1 MMRQILLP
9 TLVALA
15 MAPALGWAS
24 PDPISNETVS
34 TEPAQDKAESPTAA
48 EVKPDEAFTPPPGY
62 RQKKRGKKMVYCKKD
77 LESGTRF
84 ASEICYDEEQLRE
97 MQRSR
102 EIEKTAFDQSRR
114 LTCSNPDSCAG
125 G

>member
-1 MMRQILLP
+1 MMRAILLP
-9 TLVALA
+9 TIVALT

-24 PDPISNETVS
+24 PNAISNETAA

-48 EVKPDEAFTPPPGY
+48 GAKPENEFTPPPGY

-84 ASEICYDEEQLRE
+84 ASETCYDEEQLRE
-97 MQRSR
+97 IQRAR
-102 EIEKTAFDQSRR
+102 EIGNTAFDQSR
-114 LTCSNPDSCAG
+114 SVCAG
-125 G
+125 LEPCTGG

>member
-1 MMRQILLP
+1 MRKMLLS
-9 TLVALA
+9 TVVALA
-15 MAPALGWAS
+15 LVPVLGRAEPS
-24 PDPISNETVS
+24 AISNETVT

-48 EVKPDEAFTPPPGY
+48 DAKPVERFVPPPGF
-62 RQKKRGKKMVYCKKD
+62 REKKRGKKTVYCKKD

-84 ASEICYDEEQLRE
+84 ASEICYDEEQLRSME
-97 MQRSR
+97 R
-102 EIEKTAFDQSRR
+102 EREHDRTAFDQSRR